1 MSGKQWNCEF
11 RSDFGIQLHTN
22 QVTLNH
28 VFIYIC
34 DYFVQ
39 AHNMLFFDTFVI
51 NHKQIVIKQSVN
63 EILGVTNLK
72 KALENVAK

>member
-1 MSGKQWNCEF
+1 
-11 RSDFGIQLHTN
+11 
-22 QVTLNH
+22 
-28 VFIYIC
+28 
-34 DYFVQ
+34 
-39 AHNMLFFDTFVI
+39 MLFFDTFVI